1 MKRLCGVSLLELPK
15 RFSTAIVAK
24 ACAMSDISRRDFIN
38 GVGLTIASGLTPIDQ
53 IGAAAQIYPPAA
65 HRLAGAPRRL
75 IRSCSRTGAGAKN
88 LFPHCF
94 AGRGALR
101 FSRGRRRHQW
111 TGSCLL
117 LWTPERPLRPYPD

>member
-53 IGAAAQIYPPAA
+53 IGAAAQIYPPALIGLSGDHPGSFQVA
-65 HRLAGAPRRL
+65 HGLVREQKTFSLTALPVGEHYDLVVAGGGISGLADTLSHRALNAP
-75 IRSCSRTGAGAKN
+75 A
-88 LFPHCF
+88 
-94 AGRGALR
+94 
-101 FSRGRRRHQW
+101 
-111 TGSCLL
+111 
-117 LWTPERPLRPYPD
+117 RP